1 MVIIPTLRM
10 LRIKIAS
17 SKIDI
22 ARLCIQTGREKERK
36 KEIEKD
42 YLMYL
47 RLALKS
53 L

>member
-1 MVIIPTLRM
+1 M

-36 KEIEKD
+36 EK
-42 YLMYL
+42 
-47 RLALKS
+47 S
-53 L
+53 VCISIISVFF